1 MKKSLFLLILFSS
14 LSIYAQVGIGTTT
27 PDGSA
32 VLDVQSQQAGF
43 AMPRMTSA
51 DRSNISNPVAGLQ
64 VFDTDTHSIWF
75 YTGQEWRDL
84 TPIKAFGK
92 VKKNG
97 NAIKI
102 VGATVQRTGTGFYTI
117 TFNQP
122 MPNKKYI
129 ILLTVKDFNDNGN
142 DDPGITYLHQTKD
155 DFEVHIQD
163 NDDGG
168 GVGDDT
174 NKQFMF
180 MVLYQK

>member
-1 MKKSLFLLILFSS
+1 MKKLFFVFVLFTV
-14 LSIYAQVGIGTTT
+14 LPFYAQVGIGTTT

-43 AMPRMTSA
+43 AMPRMTSTE
-51 DRSNISNPVAGLQ
+51 RNNISNPVAGLQ

-92 VKKNG
+92 IRANG

-102 VGATVQRTGTGFYTI
+102 VGATVQRTGAGFYTV

-122 MPNKKYI
+122 MPNNKYI
-129 ILLTVKDFNDNGN
+129 ILLTVKDFDDNLR
-142 DDPGITYLHQTKD
+142 DDPGITYLNQTKD
-155 DFEVHIQD
+155 DFEIHIQD
-163 NDDGG
+163 NDDGNG
-168 GVGDDT
+168 AGDDV

-180 MVLYQK
+180 TVLYQE